1 MKIIVDAD
9 GCPVVDLT
17 IKIAKEYKVGVTI
30 VKNYAHEI
38 YDDYATIITVDL
50 APDSADYY
58 IVNITEENDIVVTQD
73 YGLAA
78 MVLSKLGICINQN
91 GLIISKDNID
101 ELLRRRHFH
110 SELRRKHKYYTKAK
124 KRESNDN
131 VEFERN
137 LRALIERNLRIS
149 KKIKIEGDDHAN
161 TNRW

>member
-1 MKIIVDAD
+1 MKIIIDAD

-17 IKIAKEYKVGVTI
+17 IKIAKEYNLGVTI

-38 YDDYATIITVDL
+38 YDDYATIVTVDL
-50 APDSADYY
+50 SPDSADYY
-58 IVNITEENDIVVTQD
+58 IVNITEDNDIIVTQD

-101 ELLRRRHFH
+101 QLLSRRHLH

-124 KRESNDN
+124 KRKSIDN
-131 VEFERN
+131 VQFERN
-137 LRALIERNLRIS
+137 LRILIEGIV
-149 KKIKIEGDDHAN
+149 IEN
-161 TNRW
+161 